1 MCEEEESGVGG
12 DESEGGAALKITYGY
27 SKDRRPD
34 LKQFLIKMLC
44 ACLYIPILGGC
55 TDGNA
60 SKRP

>member
-1 MCEEEESGVGG
+1 MGG